1 MLFKTNI
8 DTAFKVNAVRS
19 PDMENAI
26 RLWMNIAAGKPP
38 WLREKEFIRTISFS
52 NTMAREL
59 AGLVTQNIDIKM
71 DAAYAGGNVPFLQA
85 AIDSSFLEKAQDI
98 MEKVIRY
105 GGIMAKWNG
114 TGVEYLTPDR
124 FAVTEADGD
133 GHITAATFYSYY
145 AEGKKYY
152 TRAEWHRFDGTT
164 EEGQSIYKISNK
176 AFISDTADTLGTEI
190 ALSRTKWK
198 DIQPEA
204 RIDGLDSPLF
214 VYLKNQYSN
223 VIDPDSPL
231 GVSSFAECTEELRW
245 LDIAMSTLGVET
257 EQSKP
262 AMFVDEDTIMFAK
275 NAGIEIPDF
284 IMGLRRG
291 VKAENTVQQW
301 TPALQTQARIDGIN
315 FYLSILSYKAGFDPG
330 YFVFNGQS
338 ISIATA
344 TQVEATERRTVN
356 TVLSYRN
363 LLDRPNSNGDGR
375 TGFIHEIV
383 HIIDTMAVMSGTTSP
398 GDYGNYELYCDF
410 ADITANEQEDK
421 MFDYQLANAGYMS
434 KARFLVRRLGLTEDE
449 ALAMVAE
456 AAAEQKEL
464 NRSKGGLFDDE

>member
-1 MLFKTNI
+1 
-8 DTAFKVNAVRS
+8 
-19 PDMENAI
+19 
-26 RLWMNIAAGKPP
+26 
-38 WLREKEFIRTISFS
+38 
-52 NTMAREL
+52 
-59 AGLVTQNIDIKM
+59 
-71 DAAYAGGNVPFLQA
+71 
-85 AIDSSFLEKAQDI
+85 
-98 MEKVIRY
+98 
-105 GGIMAKWNG
+105 
-114 TGVEYLTPDR
+114 
-124 FAVTEADGD
+124 
-133 GHITAATFYSYY
+133 
-145 AEGKKYY
+145 
-152 TRAEWHRFDGTT
+152 
-164 EEGQSIYKISNK
+164 
-176 AFISDTADTLGTEI
+176 
-190 ALSRTKWK
+190 
-198 DIQPEA
+198 
-204 RIDGLDSPLF
+204 
-214 VYLKNQYSN
+214 
-223 VIDPDSPL
+223 
-231 GVSSFAECTEELRW
+231 
-245 LDIAMSTLGVET
+245 
-257 EQSKP
+257 
-262 AMFVDEDTIMFAK
+262 MFAR

-375 TGFIHEIV
+375 TGFVHEIV
-383 HIIDTMAVMSGTTSP
+383 HIIDTMAVMSGTTAP

-456 AAAEQKEL
+456 AAEEQKKL
-464 NRSKGGLFDDE
+464 NKNQGGLFGEE

>member
-1 MLFKTNI
+1 
-8 DTAFKVNAVRS
+8 
-19 PDMENAI
+19 MENAI
-26 RLWMNIAAGKPP
+26 QKWMNIAAGRPP
-38 WLREKEFIRTISFS
+38 WIREKEFIRTISFS

-59 AGLVTQNIDIKM
+59 AGLVTQNIDIKL
-71 DAAYAGGNVPFLQA
+71 DTAYAGGNAPFLQA
-85 AIDSSFLEKAQDI
+85 ALDSSFLEKAQDI

-114 TGVEYLTPDR
+114 KSIEYLTPDR

-133 GHITAATFYSYY
+133 GHITAALFYSYY
-145 AEGKKYY
+145 TEGRKYY
-152 TRAEWHRFDGTT
+152 TRAEWHRFEGAT
-164 EEGQSIYKISNK
+164 EDGQSVYKISNK
-176 AFISDTADTLGTEI
+176 AFVSDTEDTLGSEVP
-190 ALSRTKWK
+190 LSRTKWR
-198 DIQPEA
+198 DIQPET
-204 RIDGLDSPLF
+204 RIEGLERPLF
-214 VYLKNQYSN
+214 AYLKNQYSN

-262 AMFVDEDTIMFAK
+262 TMFVDEDTIMFAR

-375 TGFIHEIV
+375 TGFVHEIV
-383 HIIDTMAVMSGTTSP
+383 HIIDTMAVMSGTAAP

-456 AAAEQKEL
+456 AAEEQKKL
-464 NRSKGGLFDDE
+464 NKNQGGLFGEE